1 MLDVVTAYQLR
12 ILYTIFQKGR
22 SHLITYSS
30 GGNKT
35 QIDYMMAR
43 KEHARE
49 TQNCKVL
56 YHQKQ

>member
-1 MLDVVTAYQLR
+1 MATAYQFR
-12 ILYTIFQKGR
+12 ILNTIVKKGTN
-22 SHLITYSS
+22 HLITYYSS

-43 KEHARE
+43 KENARE

-56 YHQKQ
+56 YHEKQ